1 MAKGGPTMWPLII
14 LSVLAVSTILERLW
28 FWFNLFSKERQIVNR
43 VLEASHRDWVVAG
56 EIAKRAYRQPIGRF
70 LYAPL
75 KLNNPGPDVFALAL
89 EAAAEEELAQM
100 RKGDKLL
107 EGVIAL
113 SPLLGLLGTVLGLIR
128 SLGSIRLGDI
138 GTASTA
144 GVTTGI
150 GEALISTATGMIV
163 AIVSLAFYRLFQG
176 FIFHQMK
183 LFRRAGNELELL
195 YRQFCQQG
203 FPLQPQGN
211 SFYGEG
217 RDNIGDNV
225 GNNFDGQVGRDL
237 NQKLDEEESPHN
249 NNLPSWLTGN
259 QDNISQPPES
269 QPNINPAVENMQ
281 PVNQINHDENINENI
296 ISASGVNDHDQE
308 KQDDQSKS

>member
-1 MAKGGPTMWPLII
+1 MTFGELMAKGGPTMWPLII

-150 GEALISTATGMIV
+150 GEALITTATGMIV
-163 AIVSLAFYRLFQG
+163 AIFSLAFYRLFQG

-203 FPLQPQGN
+203 FPLQPQGSN
-211 SFYGEG
+211 FYGES
-217 RDNIGDNV
+217 RDNIG
-225 GNNFDGQVGRDL
+225 NNFDEQVQRDL
-237 NQKLDEEESPHN
+237 DQKLDEDDQPHN
-249 NNLPSWLTGN
+249 DNKLPSWLTGN
-259 QDNISQPPES
+259 QNNSSKPKES
-269 QPNINPAVENMQ
+269 EPKIDPTVENIT
-281 PVNQINHDENINENI
+281 P
-296 ISASGVNDHDQE
+296 
-308 KQDDQSKS
+308 

>member
-1 MAKGGPTMWPLII
+1 VTFGELMTKGGPTMWPLII

-150 GEALISTATGMIV
+150 GEAMISTAAGMIV
-163 AIVSLAFYRLFQG
+163 AIISLAFYRLFQG

-211 SFYGEG
+211 SFYGEE
-217 RDNIGDNV
+217 RENS
-225 GNNFDGQVGRDL
+225 NNFDGQVQRDL
-237 NQKLDEEESPHN
+237 HEKLDEEDQGYRDN
-249 NNLPSWLTGN
+249 QLPSWLTGN
-259 QDNISQPPES
+259 QDNISPPQASEPKIDS
-269 QPNINPAVENMQ
+269 AVENIQ
-281 PVNQINHDENINENI
+281 SVDHSENI
-296 ISASGVNDHDQE
+296 ISSLPGENNPDLE